1 MIDCVERVVPG
12 FRDAIA
18 SYEVATPLTHHEV
31 TEVADRVAG
40 SLRAVL
46 AEFLR
51 TLAAADGAR
60 A

>member
-1 MIDCVERVVPG
+1 
-12 FRDAIA
+12 
-18 SYEVATPLTHHEV
+18 
-31 TEVADRVAG
+31 VAG

-51 TLAAADGAR
+51 TLATTDGAR